1 MISLQ
6 TPSALFLI
14 VPNTDSLNQLQT
26 LASLYIKVLCLNI
39 QTTSKNLFHLR
50 RIQQKEDKSKSRQL
64 TMEPNWVPGGWFTK
78 HSQILVGCQ
87 TLNDNTGPLFWFF
100 TFLGWSFYT
109 NLGLSY
115 FCETLA
121 GINFHPSFFKCLD
134 LSGNYHVCLVFSS
147 EWSITRDLSTWPV
160 KTREISYVSPT
171 YTVYNKVFMSPDVL
185 IVLSWAYDRITPL
198 KNSFRNEIS
207 TTNWCPSDLSQQKFN
222 KSGKKRKY
230 FL

>member
-1 MISLQ
+1 MLSLQ

-14 VPNTDSLNQLQT
+14 VPNTDSLNQLKT

-39 QTTSKNLFHLR
+39 QTTSINLFHLR

-64 TMEPNWVPGGWFTK
+64 TMEANWVPGGWFTK

-109 NLGLSY
+109 SLGLSN

-160 KTREISYVSPT
+160 KTREISYV
-171 YTVYNKVFMSPDVL
+171 
-185 IVLSWAYDRITPL
+185 
-198 KNSFRNEIS
+198 
-207 TTNWCPSDLSQQKFN
+207 
-222 KSGKKRKY
+222 
-230 FL
+230 